1 MNCVSSLGSPKQLC
15 DEFEAV
21 PQGISRDSIYFM
33 FLGHKEQV
41 RFYYVG
47 RASWTWDVWNKN
59 KEEPCYWHLNHCTH
73 LSPIPNVV
81 QHCLFQPTELVST
94 SSGFHP
100 WRNTTSRDVQT
111 QRWYNLLTTPFIT
124 QCHFTVNVL

>member
-47 RASWTWDVWNKN
+47 RAS
-59 KEEPCYWHLNHCTH
+59 
-73 LSPIPNVV
+73 
-81 QHCLFQPTELVST
+81 
-94 SSGFHP
+94 
-100 WRNTTSRDVQT
+100 
-111 QRWYNLLTTPFIT
+111 
-124 QCHFTVNVL
+124 